1 MYPNGFQHRYGPEID
16 ECLLFTSFLN
26 GSLYCTFPV
35 LIPPLE
41 VECGGADNLSSLST
55 GIQMEKLRRTV
66 LKELQL
72 RSHALG
78 PDLGDRIL
86 NHEREPDAIM
96 E

>member
-1 MYPNGFQHRYGPEID
+1 M
-16 ECLLFTSFLN
+16 
-26 GSLYCTFPV
+26 
-35 LIPPLE
+35 LIPPLD

-55 GIQMEKLRRTV
+55 GIQMEKLKRAV

-72 RSHALG
+72 RSHGLG

-86 NHEREPDAIM
+86 NHKPEPDAIM